1 MIVMKKLLIM
11 VLICPLFL
19 VACFSDD
26 NDNKTTLYEGVLLY
40 EDDLSAVS
48 GATLKF
54 TGLKRVAGIGRLD
67 ETLIERDIP
76 VSDDGTF
83 RFELETTR
91 AGIDYFSVGLYFGES
106 PTSIDCAPNSC
117 ASLPPRTILTDLRF
131 LAERE

>member
-1 MIVMKKLLIM
+1 MKKLLI
-11 VLICPLFL
+11 VILVCPLFL

-26 NDNKTTLYEGVLLY
+26 NDNKTTIYEGLVIY
-40 EDDLSAVS
+40 EDDLSPVS

-54 TGLKRVAGIGRLD
+54 IGLKRVAGIGQLD
-67 ETLIERDIP
+67 ETIIERDIT

-91 AGIDYFSVGLYFGES
+91 ASIDYFGVILYMGES
-106 PTSIDCAPNSC
+106 PAGIDCAPNSC
-117 ASLPPRTILTDLRF
+117 ASLPPRTTLTDLRF

>member
-1 MIVMKKLLIM
+1 MKKLLI
-11 VLICPLFL
+11 VILVCPLFL

-26 NDNKTTLYEGVLLY
+26 NDNKTTIYQGVLVY
-40 EDDLSAVS
+40 EDDLSPVS
-48 GATLKF
+48 EATLNF
-54 TGLKRVAGIGRLD
+54 QGRKRVAGIGRLD

-91 AGIDYFSVGLYFGES
+91 ASIDYFSVGLYFGES
-106 PTSIDCAPNSC
+106 PSSIECAPNSC
-117 ASLPPRTILTDLRF
+117 ASLPPRTTLTDLRF